1 MQTPFY
7 DPASVAGK
15 APPVEES
22 TDLLIVGAGPA
33 GIAAALE
40 AAGRGI
46 RVTLV
51 DVNPGPLETMGE
63 DVPLHFGNRMSAVA
77 GNANAMLKAML
88 EARPELGDALEAGID
103 VKLGTAVWA
112 SFRMVRRARGWIR
125 MSPVSPMHRICGS

>member
-15 APPVEES
+15 APPVDES

-46 RVTLV
+46 GVTLV
-51 DVNPGPLETMGE
+51 DENPVPLETMGE
-63 DVPLHFGNRMSAVA
+63 DVPLHDVLLRGRCDDGPILPPDRVTY
-77 GNANAMLKAML
+77 
-88 EARPELGDALEAGID
+88 LG
-103 VKLGTAVWA
+103 
-112 SFRMVRRARGWIR
+112 
-125 MSPVSPMHRICGS
+125 RIVP